1 MKDTAISIGG
11 NAFGYVLAVIQSNE
25 VLQIISFVLSV
36 MTSLIII
43 GYKVWVWWREAKKDG
58 KITKDELQQLG
69 DSISDDMKDLHD
81 KTKGEGK

>member
-25 VLQIISFVLSV
+25 VFQIISFVLSV

-43 GYKVWVWWREAKKDG
+43 GYKVWAWWREAKKDG
-58 KITKDELQQLG
+58 KITKDEIQQLG
-69 DSISDDMKDLHD
+69 DSISDDVKDLHD
-81 KTKGEGK
+81 KTKGDKE